1 MNCFTLPISA
11 QKLYGNNLKRLVKQ
25 TYLTDEVKEK
35 IIHYIEQKYSP
46 EMMVKTKK
54 FNIPLSIIYYWIHHG
69 HLGLTQAGM
78 LYPRKSK
85 AEKKKASPNL

>member
-54 FNIPLSIIYYWIHHG
+54 VQYPSLN
-69 HLGLTQAGM
+69 HLL
-78 LYPRKSK
+78 LDSPRTLGFDSSRYAVSSQKQSG
-85 AEKKKASPNL
+85 EKES